1 MAKPVGTAL
10 NETPSSDVLTVVR
23 KFTFNLGQ
31 ALGLLA
37 VALLSQAAALAKP
50 ALSGELIYANQCAKC
65 HGDQGQGVADE
76 YDEPLIGDWPVEKL
90 TRVITRTMPEDDPKK
105 CVGDDAELVAR
116 YIFEAFYSPEA
127 QARNNPPRIEL
138 TRLTNRQF
146 LHSVA
151 DLIASFTGR
160 AGYYR
165 TGGLQA
171 GYYNNRN
178 VRQNNQSVKR
188 TDGNI
193 DFDYGAGTPF
203 PDNADFKSEEFSMRW
218 TGSVI
223 AEETG
228 DYRFIVTSE
237 NGVRLWVN
245 NMDLKLI
252 EGWTSSGERREL
264 NGTVR
269 LIGGRPYPV
278 RLDYFKYKSKSAS
291 VKLEWHP
298 PHGARQVVPA
308 RNLSPDTTASTFVLR
323 QPFPPDDA
331 SIGYERGSAVSKKWD
346 EAATYAAIETANWV
360 ADHLDKLADTSAN
373 APDRLVKA
381 QQFGSRFAARAFR
394 RPLTV
399 EEEQLFVRSRF
410 AKGKPAADSIKEV
423 VLLTLKSP
431 RFLYPDLGQADDNSV
446 AARLA
451 LGLWD
456 SLPDEALGQAA
467 DAGRLRTANQ
477 VRQQALRM
485 LRHPRTKAK
494 LRSVM
499 HHWLGLDHAEEI
511 AKDTEMFPEFDK
523 LLEADLR
530 TSLNLF
536 LDEVVWQEAGADF
549 RALFSANHLPM
560 NPRLAKLYGARHRGT
575 PSGFSPA
582 TFTSQNRAGLLTH
595 PYLLTLYS
603 YHNSTSPIH
612 RGVFVTRHLLGR
624 SLKPPPE
631 AVVFKNE
638 EFPANLTMREKVT
651 QLTKAD
657 ACMTCHGIINPLGF
671 TLEQFDSIGRRRD
684 NENGKPIHTASD
696 YLTADGSPIHIADP
710 SDLARHA
717 MESPSAHEGFVEM
730 LFNQVAKQPIRAYG
744 SGVLNQLR
752 DDFAQS
758 RFNIQFLLAETA
770 VIAALRGVKRTGPA
784 GEEQP

>member
-1 MAKPVGTAL
+1 MAKRDLIQL
-10 NETPSSDVLTVVR
+10 NLNLFLSVNIRVP
-23 KFTFNLGQ
+23 FTTRQLGQ
-31 ALGLLA
+31 ALGLL
-37 VALLSQAAALAKP
+37 LIISQLETTALAKP
-50 ALSGELIYANQCAKC
+50 ELSGKAIYANQCAKC
-65 HGDQGQGVADE
+65 HGNKGQGVADE
-76 YDEPLIGDWPVEKL
+76 YDEPLVGDWPVEKL

-105 CVGDDAELVAR
+105 CVGDEAELVAR
-116 YIFEAFYSPEA
+116 YVYDAFYSPDA

-138 TRLTNRQF
+138 ARLTNRQF

-178 VRQNNQSVKR
+178 VRRNDQSVNR
-188 TDGNI
+188 VDGSVEF
-193 DFDYGAGTPF
+193 DFGTGTPF
-203 PDNADFKSEEFSMRW
+203 PDNSEFKAEEFSMRW

-228 DYRFIVTSE
+228 DHEFIVTSE

-245 NMDLKLI
+245 NMNLKLI

-264 NGTVR
+264 TGTLR
-269 LIGGRPYPV
+269 LIGGRPYPI
-278 RLDYFKYKSKSAS
+278 RLDFFKYKSKNAS
-291 VKLEWHP
+291 VNLEWHP
-298 PHGARQVVPA
+298 PHGARQVLPA
-308 RNLSPDTTASTFVLR
+308 RNLSPDTTQSTFVLR

-331 SIGYERGSAVSKKWD
+331 SIGYERGSAISKKWD

-360 ADHLDKLADTSAN
+360 ADHLDKLAGTSAD
-373 APDRLVKA
+373 APDRSAKA
-381 QQFGSRFAARAFR
+381 QQFGSRFSARAFR
-394 RPLTV
+394 RPLTA

-410 AKGKPAADSIKEV
+410 AAGKPETDSIKEV
-423 VLLTLKSP
+423 ILLTLKSP
-431 RFLYPDLGQADDNSV
+431 RFLYPDLGQADDHAV

-456 SLPDEALGQAA
+456 SLPDDGLGQAA
-467 DAGRLRTANQ
+467 NAGRLRTSKQ
-477 VRQQALRM
+477 VRQQAMRM
-485 LRHPRTKAK
+485 LGDPRTRAK

-499 HHWLGLDHAEEI
+499 HHWLGLDYAEEI
-511 AKDTEMFPEFDK
+511 AKDTDVFPEFDK
-523 LLEADLR
+523 SLEADLR

-536 LDEVVWQEAGADF
+536 LDEVVWKDAGADF
-549 RALFSANHLPM
+549 RNLFNANHLPM
-560 NPRLAKLYGARHRGT
+560 NARLAKLYGARHLDT
-575 PSGFSPA
+575 SNDFSQA
-582 TFTSQNRAGLLTH
+582 TFTGHERAGLLTH
-595 PYLLTLYS
+595 PYLLMLYS
-603 YHNSTSPIH
+603 YHNGTSPIH

-638 EFPANLTMREKVT
+638 EFPPDLTMREKVT

-671 TLEQFDSIGRRRD
+671 TLEQFDSIGRLRESD
-684 NENGKPIHTASD
+684 NGKPIETASD
-696 YLTADGSPIHIADP
+696 YLTADGSPVRINGP

-744 SGVLNQLR
+744 SGVLDRLR
-752 DDFAQS
+752 SDFANA
-758 RFNIQFLLAETA
+758 RFNIKFLLAETA
-770 VIAALRGVKRTGPA
+770 VTAALQGVETVRPA